1 MADKKIK
8 SKGRWAKKKASKKK
22 NLSKQS
28 YRKTARLR
36 LQDMLKA
43 GLGTKRSKDKAE
55 ADTKDKIYS
64 KRTFTTYKNQFR
76 YFADWLEVAHPEAVS
91 IEDAL
96 GYVDEYLQHLIDIK
110 RSAYSIATAKAALAK
125 VFEVEATQF
134 IATPPRLRANVK
146 RSRDEVKRDKHI
158 SKKKE
163 EALAR
168 FTSATGLR
176 RAEMQR
182 IEAEDLFFEN
192 GKAWLKVDKGTKGG
206 KPRKVEICGKTDA
219 ETRDLV
225 RWIQSKKGRLFSRL
239 SSNYDN
245 HSYRASYAMRLYK
258 KYVRNLD
265 KLPIKEKYHMRGDRA
280 GEVFDRYAM
289 KIVSENLGHNRITV
303 IAQSYLYTD

>member
-1 MADKKIK
+1 MADKEIK
-8 SKGRWAKKKASKKK
+8 PKGRWAKKKASKKK
-22 NLSKQS
+22 NLSKPS
-28 YRKTARLR
+28 YRKTGRLR

-125 VFEVEATQF
+125 VFGVEATQF
-134 IATPPRLRANVK
+134 IATPPR
-146 RSRDEVKRDKHI
+146 
-158 SKKKE
+158 
-163 EALAR
+163 
-168 FTSATGLR
+168 LR

-206 KPRKVEICGKTDA
+206 KPRKVEICGKTEA

-225 RWIQSKKGRLFSRL
+225 NWIQSQKGRLFPKL

-245 HSYRASYAMRLYK
+245 HSYRASYAMRMYK

-265 KLPIKEKYHMRGDRA
+265 KLPIKEKYYMRGDRA